1 VTFASSDVTV
11 TQPDE
16 TVPAPPDPNHDDAL
30 GDHGPKGGAA
40 GNTAGDDGAVRRSS
54 RNVSTRLA
62 NPRAP
67 KQKGLFGIWIRCFL
81 VLFVLCAAWC
91 FATPLGG
98 APDEPAQI
106 VKAAATVRGQLIGQP
121 APNLHLPAATRDFRV
136 PALFKSVYALPACYQ
151 FHAKIPAGCAP
162 HLQSSSRIV
171 TVATYVG
178 RYPPL
183 YYAVVGLPTLV
194 MHSESVIY
202 FMRLV
207 SALLDA
213 LLLSLAFA
221 IASIWCRATMMVE
234 ALALAITP
242 LVFFFAGVVNPN
254 GFEIAAAIC
263 AWTSGLALVRNW
275 SLRPARGP
283 LVAFVASGC
292 LLELSRGLSVLWMA
306 TIFLTLVCLE
316 PRSCWHLMRERS
328 VRIGAAILVA
338 VGAVAA
344 GFVLV
349 AHSLKVLPSTLLPAQ
364 HASFFALT
372 EQVLGRAGAYVRE
385 FIGVFGW
392 LDTPSP
398 PLTMIL
404 WIALLGF
411 LIILGLVASR
421 RRESFVLFGLIVGS
435 CVLSIALIEWNA
447 RTSGITWQ
455 ARDGF
460 PLYAGTPLLAG
471 MVIPHASVTGFGD
484 FARRRV
490 AAIVAIGVG
499 VSQLT
504 DFGWTLRR
512 FTVGLGRTVNLFQP
526 VPHGWSPPPGVP
538 FTALIGAVAVVL
550 YATWLFVTIN
560 GHRFQKKASLESGS
574 DRVVSGASVV

>member
-1 VTFASSDVTV
+1 VTFASSDVTI
-11 TQPDE
+11 TEPDP
-16 TVPAPPDPNHDDAL
+16 TVPTTHDP
-30 GDHGPKGGAA
+30 KQE
-40 GNTAGDDGAVRRSS
+40 DGARNGADVGRSS
-54 RNVSTRLA
+54 RNTSTRLA
-62 NPRAP
+62 NPRARA
-67 KQKGLFGIWIRCFL
+67 QMGFGGIWIRSFL
-81 VLFVLCAAWC
+81 ILFVLCAAWC
-91 FATPLGG
+91 IATPPGG
-98 APDEPAQI
+98 APDEPAQV

-121 APNLHLPAATRDFRV
+121 APHQPAATRDFRV
-136 PALFKSVYALPACYQ
+136 PALFKSIYDLPACYQ

-171 TVATYVG
+171 TVSTYVG

-194 MHSESVIY
+194 MHSENVIY

-234 ALALAITP
+234 AIALTITP

-306 TIFLTLVCLE
+306 AILLTLLCLE
-316 PRSCWHLMRERS
+316 PRSSWHLMRERS
-328 VRIGAAILVA
+328 VRIGAAILAA
-338 VGAVAA
+338 VGAVAV

-349 AHSLKVLPSTLLPAQ
+349 AQSLKVLPSTLLPAN

-372 EQVLGRAGAYVRE
+372 ERVLGGIGVYVRE

-398 PLTMIL
+398 LLPMIV
-404 WIALLGF
+404 WTALLGF
-411 LIILGLVASR
+411 LVILGLVASR
-421 RRESFVLFGLIVGS
+421 RRESLVLTGLIVGS
-435 CVLSIALIEWNA
+435 FVLSMALIEWNA
-447 RTSGITWQ
+447 GTSGITWQ

-460 PLYAGTPLLAG
+460 PLYAGTPLFAG
-471 MVIPHASVTGFGD
+471 MVIPHTSISGFGD

-499 VSQLT
+499 ASQLT

-526 VPHGWSPPPGVP
+526 VRGGWSPPPGVP
-538 FTALIGAVAVVL
+538 LAALLGAVAVVL
-550 YATWLFVTIN
+550 YASWLFVIIN
-560 GHRFQKKASLESGS
+560 GHRFRKEPGPELGS
-574 DRVVSGASVV
+574 NGLVRGVSTG

>member
-1 VTFASSDVTV
+1 MVTERGT
-11 TQPDE
+11 
-16 TVPAPPDPNHDDAL
+16 TVPTTQDPEQENKARN
-30 GDHGPKGGAA
+30 GA
-40 GNTAGDDGAVRRSS
+40 DVVRSS
-54 RNVSTRLA
+54 RKSSTRLA

-67 KQKGLFGIWIRCFL
+67 VQRGFVGIWIRCFL
-81 VLFVLCAAWC
+81 ILFVLCAAWC

-98 APDEPAQI
+98 APDEPAQV

-121 APNLHLPAATRDFRV
+121 ARHEPAATRDFRV
-136 PALFKSVYALPACYQ
+136 PALFKSVYALPTCYQ
-151 FHAKIPAGCAP
+151 FHAKTPAGCAP

-171 TVATYVG
+171 TVSTYVG

-202 FMRLV
+202 AMRLV

-221 IASIWCRATMMVE
+221 IASIWCRATMMLE
-234 ALALAITP
+234 AIALTITP
-242 LVFFFAGVVNPN
+242 LVFFFAGVINPN

-263 AWTSGLALVRNW
+263 TWTSGLALVRNW
-275 SLRPARGP
+275 SLRPPRGP
-283 LVAFVASGC
+283 LIAFFVSGC
-292 LLELSRGLSVLWMA
+292 LLELTRGLSVLWMG
-306 TIFLTLVCLE
+306 TILLTLLCLE

-328 VRIGAAILVA
+328 VRIGAALLVA
-338 VGAVAA
+338 VGAVAV
-344 GFVLV
+344 GYVLI
-349 AHSLKVLPSTLLPAQ
+349 AHSLKVLPSALLPAD
-364 HASFFALT
+364 HASFFLLT
-372 EQVLGRAGAYVRE
+372 ERVLGEIGVYVRE

-398 PLTMIL
+398 LLPTIL
-404 WIALLGF
+404 WTALLGF
-411 LIILGLVASR
+411 LVVLGLVASR
-421 RRESFVLFGLIVGS
+421 RRESVVLAGLIVGS
-435 CVLSIALIEWNA
+435 FALSMALIEWNA
-447 RTSGITWQ
+447 GTSGITWQ

-471 MVIPHASVTGFGD
+471 MVIPHTSITGFGD

-504 DFGWTLRR
+504 DFGWALRR

-526 VPHGWSPPPGVP
+526 VRHGWSPPPGVP
-538 FTALIGAVAVVL
+538 LTAILGAVAVVL
-550 YATWLFVTIN
+550 YATWLFVNIN
-560 GHRFQKKASLESGS
+560 GHRFRKKPSPGLGSSGLMS
-574 DRVVSGASVV
+574 GVSIG

>member
-1 VTFASSDVTV
+1 
-11 TQPDE
+11 
-16 TVPAPPDPNHDDAL
+16 
-30 GDHGPKGGAA
+30 
-40 GNTAGDDGAVRRSS
+40 
-54 RNVSTRLA
+54 
-62 NPRAP
+62 
-67 KQKGLFGIWIRCFL
+67 
-81 VLFVLCAAWC
+81 
-91 FATPLGG
+91 
-98 APDEPAQI
+98 
-106 VKAAATVRGQLIGQP
+106 
-121 APNLHLPAATRDFRV
+121 LPAATRDFRV
-136 PALFKSVYALPACYQ
+136 PALFKSIYALPTCYQ
-151 FHAKIPAGCAP
+151 FHNKTPAGCAP

-171 TVATYVG
+171 TVGTYVG

-183 YYAVVGLPTLV
+183 YYALVGLPTLV

-202 FMRLV
+202 FMRLL
-207 SALLDA
+207 SALFDA

-234 ALALAITP
+234 ALAVTITP

-275 SLRPARGP
+275 SLRPARAP
-283 LVAFVASGC
+283 LVAFIASGC

-306 TIFLTLVCLE
+306 IILLTLVCLE

-328 VRIGAAILVA
+328 VRIGVAVLVV

-344 GFVLV
+344 GFVVV
-349 AHSLKVLPSTLLPAQ
+349 AHSLKVLPSTLLPAD

-372 EQVLGRAGAYVRE
+372 ERVLGRVGVYVRE
-385 FIGVFGW
+385 FVGVFGW

-421 RRESFVLFGLIVGS
+421 RRESLILLGLIVGS
-435 CVLSIALIEWNA
+435 FVLSMALIEWNA
-447 RTSGITWQ
+447 GTSGITWQ

-460 PLYAGTPLLAG
+460 ALYAGTPLLAG
-471 MVIPHASVTGFGD
+471 MVIPQASVTDFGH

-490 AAIVAIGVG
+490 AAIVAVGVG

-526 VPHGWSPPPGVP
+526 VRHGWSPPPGVP
-538 FTALIGAVAVVL
+538 WTALLGLVGVVL
-550 YATWLFVTIN
+550 YAVWLFVNIN
-560 GHRFQKKASLESGS
+560 GHRFQKKGS
-574 DRVVSGASVV
+574 PELGSNRLVSGASVG

>member
-11 TQPDE
+11 TEPDKA
-16 TVPAPPDPNHDDAL
+16 VPAPSDPNQDNAR
-30 GDHGPKGGAA
+30 GDQRLQNDAA
-40 GNTAGDDGAVRRSS
+40 GDTAKNHGGGGRSS
-54 RNVSTRLA
+54 RKASARLA
-62 NPRAP
+62 NPRAAAP
-67 KQKGLFGIWIRCFL
+67 RGFFGIWIRSFL
-81 VLFVLCAAWC
+81 VLFVLCGAWC
-91 FATPLGG
+91 LATPLGG

-121 APNLHLPAATRDFRV
+121 APHEPAATRDFRV
-136 PALFKSVYALPACYQ
+136 PALFRSVYALPACYQ
-151 FHAKIPAGCAP
+151 FHAKTPAGCAP
-162 HLQSSSRIV
+162 HLQSSSRLV
-171 TVATYVG
+171 TVSTYVG

-183 YYAVVGLPTLV
+183 YYAVVGLPTLA
-194 MHSESVIY
+194 MHSENVIY

-213 LLLSLAFA
+213 LLLGLAFA
-221 IASIWCRATMMVE
+221 IASVWCRATLMVE
-234 ALALAITP
+234 ALALTITP

-275 SLRPARGP
+275 SLRPPRAP
-283 LVAFVASGC
+283 LLAFIVSGC

-306 TIFLTLVCLE
+306 VILLTLVCLE
-316 PRSCWHLMRERS
+316 PRSCAHLLRERS

-338 VGAVAA
+338 VAAVAV
-344 GFVLV
+344 GFVLI
-349 AHSLKVLPSTLLPAQ
+349 AHSLKVLPSTLLPAD

-372 EQVLGRAGAYVRE
+372 ERVLGRIGVYVKE

-398 PLTMIL
+398 LLTMIL
-404 WIALLGF
+404 WTAMLGF

-421 RRESFVLFGLIVGS
+421 RRESMILFGLLIGS
-435 CVLSIALIEWNA
+435 FVLSMALIEWNA
-447 RTSGITWQ
+447 GTSGITWQ

-471 MVIPHASVTGFGD
+471 MLIPHASITSFGD

-526 VPHGWSPPPGVP
+526 VQGGWSPPPGVP
-538 FTALIGAVAVVL
+538 LTALLGAVAVVL
-550 YATWLFVTIN
+550 YATWLFVNIN
-560 GHRFQKKASLESGS
+560 GHRLHNKTTLELET
-574 DRVVSGASVV
+574 DRLVSGAPVG